1 MVSDE
6 WCNKKRSTT
15 HYRLLG
21 ASSSSSQ
28 AAVSLS
34 IGKATL
40 VEVGTIF
47 KAGALALLDHCGLRV
62 GARQS
67 VVQEALLMMG
77 LSSEKLHGGE
87 MMADMFHS
95 GGELFEE
102 DREGLNDVGWEGI
115 DIDDIVTK
123 EASFLKQLLPVILC
137 PFLPSTIV
145 SKQHHVK
152 CKACV
157 FKYPIPFWMQN
168 VIHNDHLPCLLWN
181 RLPAVL
187 QYLDAL
193 LARTIPDKD
202 PPMPPPTSTKD
213 WIFKNPSL
221 VQPSQVELL
230 MAMAFEKGRSIL
242 GAFSDAVAKI
252 VRGVQMGQVIEGVV
266 ELRFLC
272 REDVLANQVTHDS
285 VEEGDV
291 RGGCVRNVV
300 EDCLEGDGTAMA
312 VYNVSYAKLN
322 GGFQSE
328 RVHEAKHQLPYC
340 GLSKQFFFLLLLHI
354 LERNNSWF
362 GQ

>member
-1 MVSDE
+1 MIS
-6 WCNKKRSTT
+6 
-15 HYRLLG
+15 
-21 ASSSSSQ
+21 
-28 AAVSLS
+28 
-34 IGKATL
+34 
-40 VEVGTIF
+40 
-47 KAGALALLDHCGLRV
+47 
-62 GARQS
+62 
-67 VVQEALLMMG
+67 
-77 LSSEKLHGGE
+77 
-87 MMADMFHS
+87 
-95 GGELFEE
+95 

-123 EASFLKQLLPVILC
+123 EASFLKQLLPVLLC

-168 VIHNDHLPCLLWN
+168 VIHNNHLPCLLCISLRN
-181 RLPAVL
+181 GHEHVSPNMGDSLVL
-187 QYLDAL
+187 GRSGNHMRQIKVD
-193 LARTIPDKD
+193 TFDI
-202 PPMPPPTSTKD
+202 SNS
-213 WIFKNPSL
+213 FGNNPSRASHAFIEQL
-221 VQPSQVELL
+221 VERRVQPSQVKLL

-242 GAFSDAVAKI
+242 SAFSDAVAKI
-252 VRGVQMGQVIEGVV
+252 VRGVQMGQVIEGVI

-272 REDVLANQVTHDS
+272 REDVLANKVTHDS

-340 GLSKQFFFLLLLHI
+340 GLSNQFFFLLLLPT
-354 LERNNSWF
+354 LERKLNLS
-362 GQ
+362 